1 MLEITPNAAYNK
13 YLRRWET
20 VDDVVDGE
28 PRLKEVDLDNISIG
42 GIYLRLIN
50 TDDKSSENVKNIKAY
65 IKSASLFNVSSVKLS
80 DLMHLLFR
88 KAPKLPE
95 IEGSSLLGDLLS
107 SVDGSGLSMEQQS
120 QSVAIGVIKNGRRGL
135 LTDMPRNDD
144 GSVKTRADVK
154 NGFRPMIK
162 EYSAASIIDWYDGV
176 INGANK
182 LTMLVLLEYFD
193 VFIGGMGI
201 ERDTKKRYLVYKLT
215 TDGVTLE
222 VYSEG
227 EDEGLVLTDGKA
239 VAITGPQGVK
249 LDRIPFSFIGSRNN
263 SSTIDSIPLEPMV
276 MQNLDHYRQSG
287 NIGEST
293 DKITAVQPVV
303 ASDRFL
309 QATQNAVD
317 STSTVETGAGEMLA
331 LESGGTFN
339 YVSPSANLM
348 AITVQK
354 NIEERIA
361 ALGGKTPNSNGVKT
375 AEEARINRASE
386 ASDLSVISA
395 NITNGYNERIK
406 DAFLMTGETYDE
418 KIHDF
423 KLNDVFFDN
432 YADASMAKVMLD
444 KLLAEKISKS
454 VYDDWMKS
462 VKLIDEKVD
471 LELMNEAI
479 ANESGAPLGFGD

>member
-50 TDDKSSENVKNIKAY
+50 TDDKSAENVKNIKAY

-182 LTMLVLLEYFD
+182 LTM
-193 VFIGGMGI
+193 
-201 ERDTKKRYLVYKLT
+201 
-215 TDGVTLE
+215 TLK
-222 VYSEG
+222 S
-227 EDEGLVLTDGKA
+227 
-239 VAITGPQGVK
+239 
-249 LDRIPFSFIGSRNN
+249 
-263 SSTIDSIPLEPMV
+263 
-276 MQNLDHYRQSG
+276 
-287 NIGEST
+287 
-293 DKITAVQPVV
+293 
-303 ASDRFL
+303 
-309 QATQNAVD
+309 AT
-317 STSTVETGAGEMLA
+317 
-331 LESGGTFN
+331 
-339 YVSPSANLM
+339 
-348 AITVQK
+348 
-354 NIEERIA
+354 
-361 ALGGKTPNSNGVKT
+361 
-375 AEEARINRASE
+375 
-386 ASDLSVISA
+386 
-395 NITNGYNERIK
+395 
-406 DAFLMTGETYDE
+406 
-418 KIHDF
+418 
-423 KLNDVFFDN
+423 
-432 YADASMAKVMLD
+432 
-444 KLLAEKISKS
+444 
-454 VYDDWMKS
+454 
-462 VKLIDEKVD
+462 
-471 LELMNEAI
+471 
-479 ANESGAPLGFGD
+479 